1 MKILFLPNW
10 HVYNLDQDNM
20 SIQAPDKY
28 VKGDKYWFFKYF
40 PENTEVDIID
50 IKKKNI
56 LHKIEVIIK
65 FYIWQAILAFFKS
78 NKYDVVISH
87 GAQSGLLYALL
98 SSFRKKNPLH
108 VIIDIG
114 GLNGARGSR
123 FQIALISYALRR
135 KPEIIIHSSKQIS
148 LYHKMYNW
156 LSDKVTFIP
165 FGIDFEYFA
174 KNNEHNQDLSNYLL
188 SFGRA
193 KRDYDTLI
201 ESWKNIH
208 SDFTLKIIGKELDKH
223 EVSMINSKGK
233 VSLNELMDNIKS
245 AYAVIVPLPIFNYS
259 YGQMTFL
266 QSMAMGKVVIVTE
279 TVSSVD
285 YLTDAPGA
293 ILVKPYSRKDLTNA
307 INLIIK
313 LGSTKIKEMGIEN
326 QQYIKD
332 NFHEK
337 IMAEQIHNLINQKI
351 NGYLYTI

>member
-10 HVYNLDQDNM
+10 HVHHLDLDNM

-28 VKGDKYWFFKYF
+28 VKGEKYWFFKYF
-40 PENTEVDIID
+40 PEDTEVDIID
-50 IKKKNI
+50 IRKSNI
-56 LHKIEVIIK
+56 LHKIEVKIK
-65 FYIWQAILAFFKS
+65 FYIWQAILAFLKS
-78 NKYDVVISH
+78 NKYDAVISH

-114 GLNGARGSR
+114 GLNGARESR
-123 FQIALISYALRR
+123 FQVALISYALRK

-156 LSDKVTFIP
+156 LSYKVNFIP
-165 FGIDFEYFA
+165 FGIDFEYFI
-174 KNNEHNQDLSNYLL
+174 KNIDNKPEYSNYLL
-188 SFGRA
+188 SFGGA

-201 ESWKNIH
+201 ESWKDIH
-208 SDFTLKIIGKELDKH
+208 SDFILKIIGKELDIN

-233 VSLNELMDNIKS
+233 VSLDELMNNIKS

-279 TVSSVD
+279 TISSVD
-285 YLTDAPGA
+285 YLADAPGA

-313 LGSTKIKEMGIEN
+313 LGPTKIKEMGIEN
-326 QQYIKD
+326 QLYVKY

-337 IMAEQIHNLINQKI
+337 IMGQQIYNLINQKI
-351 NGYLYTI
+351 NGKEHTI